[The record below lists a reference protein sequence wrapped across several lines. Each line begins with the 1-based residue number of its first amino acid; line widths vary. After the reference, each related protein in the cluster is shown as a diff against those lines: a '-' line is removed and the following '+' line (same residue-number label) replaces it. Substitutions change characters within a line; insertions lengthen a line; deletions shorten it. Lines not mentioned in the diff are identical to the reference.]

1 MTQNVLLMKNIWIF
15 RSYKF
20 TPEKKQ
26 KIKIIKIIKKF
37 KTIYKDEKKIIKFDD
52 TETEEYKLYQYKIP
66 NSIKDI
72 DITKVLASNK
82 FPVGKKD
89 LKEFIG

>member
-1 MTQNVLLMKNIWIF
+1 MKKS
-15 RSYKF
+15 RKL
-20 TPEKKQ
+20 
-26 KIKIIKIIKKF
+26 KIIKVIKKF
-37 KTIYKDEKKIIKFDD
+37 KTICKDEKNIYIKFDD

-66 NSIKDI
+66 NSVKDI
-72 DITKVLASNK
+72 DITKVAASNK

>member
-1 MTQNVLLMKNIWIF
+1 MFFWWRIYGFFEAINLLL
-15 RSYKF
+15 
-20 TPEKKQ
+20 KKSR
-26 KIKIIKIIKKF
+26 KLKIIKIIKKF

>member
-1 MTQNVLLMKNIWIF
+1 MFFWWRIYGCFEAINLLL
-15 RSYKF
+15 
-20 TPEKKQ
+20 KKSR
-26 KIKIIKIIKKF
+26 KLKIIKVIKKF